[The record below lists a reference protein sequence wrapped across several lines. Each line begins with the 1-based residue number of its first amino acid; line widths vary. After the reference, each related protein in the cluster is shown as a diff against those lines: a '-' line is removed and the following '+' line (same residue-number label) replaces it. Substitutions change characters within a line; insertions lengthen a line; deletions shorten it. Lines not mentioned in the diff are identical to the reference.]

1 MSKVTLSI
9 DDSKVNYS
17 KSGIYTANVIAKDE
31 SGNETR
37 KDIKIVVEEKKKD
50 PGSSSQSSQS
60 NNSSKGSSSK
70 NKSKSNSSSSSRT
83 KSDKSNT
90 QKNGQELDSKRD
102 EDSYTEFDN
111 GYGWGGSFDLPVNY

>member
-37 KDIKIVVEEKKKD
+37 KDIKIVVEEKKKI
-50 PGSSSQSSQS
+50 
-60 NNSSKGSSSK
+60 
-70 NKSKSNSSSSSRT
+70 
-83 KSDKSNT
+83 
-90 QKNGQELDSKRD
+90 LDLLLSLLNQIIQVKVHLVRIR
-102 EDSYTEFDN
+102 
-111 GYGWGGSFDLPVNY
+111 VNQIQVVHRVQNQINLIHKKMVRN